1 MNAPTSGEA
10 TSSLIAEVLHSWG
23 TLQLRANGMSMLPT
37 LWPGDLLTVHSRKF
51 EQVQVGEMV
60 LYFRQGRFF
69 IHRVVGKPVLGGKP
83 VLITRGDC
91 MSKDDPPVRDAE
103 LLGTVT
109 MIGRDGACLVPARRL
124 KLPSLILARLLCH
137 CDLFRRVVLR
147 LHAARRDAGSRFNF
161 VPGKAAS

>member
-10 TSSLIAEVLHSWG
+10 TSSLVAEVLHSWG
-23 TLQLRANGMSMLPT
+23 TLQLRATCMSMLPS
-37 LWPGDLLTVHSRKF
+37 LWPGDLLTIRSQEF
-51 EQVQVGEMV
+51 EQVQVGEMA
-60 LYFRQGRFF
+60 LYLRQGRFF
-69 IHRVVGKPVLGGKP
+69 IHRVVRKSILGGKP

-91 MSKDDPPVRDAE
+91 MSQDDPPVGDAE

-124 KLPSLILARLLCH
+124 ELPSLILAHLLCH

-147 LHAARRDAGSRFNF
+147 LHAARRDAVSRFNF